1 VREIDA
7 LARLL
12 EESPGPVP
20 LVLHVGT
27 EAERMP
33 RGISNSVYV
42 KNELESIF
50 GPRRVWEAPVGQVR
64 A

>member
-1 VREIDA
+1 
-7 LARLL
+7 
-12 EESPGPVP
+12 
-20 LVLHVGT
+20 
-27 EAERMP
+27 MP

-50 GPRRVWEAPVGQVR
+50 GGARVWEAPLER